1 MNTVTGK
8 NATLRDEP
16 VQYLT
21 FTLDGESFATEI
33 TQVREVLEFSRVT
46 KVPRT
51 PDYMRGV
58 INLRGSVVPVV
69 DLRLQFGMDETEP
82 TIDTCIVIVEVLID
96 GQPTV
101 LGALADSV
109 QEVIELRRDQLEP
122 APRLGTRVNTEFI
135 RAVGKHDDKFEI
147 ILDMNRIFSVDQ
159 LADVQESS
167 QTLPQGELADSA
179 AEVQGANTVGGT
191 T

>member
-1 MNTVTGK
+1 MTTATPE
-8 NATLRDEP
+8 NATPLEEP

-21 FTLDGESFATEI
+21 LTLDGESFATDI
-33 TQVREVLEFSRVT
+33 AQVREVLEFSQVT
-46 KVPRT
+46 PVPRT

-69 DLRLQFGMDETEP
+69 DLRLQFGMEETEP
-82 TIDTCIVIVEVLID
+82 TIDTCIVIVEVQID
-96 GQPTV
+96 GQPAV

-135 RAVGKHDDKFEI
+135 RAIGKHDDKFVI
-147 ILDMNRIFSVDQ
+147 ILDMNRVFSVDQ
-159 LADVQESS
+159 LTDIQDGSHVPVDNVNE
-167 QTLPQGELADSA
+167 TVT
-179 AEVQGANTVGGT
+179 EVQGVDMAGVNS
-191 T
+191 

>member
-1 MNTVTGK
+1 MTAATQQDTTVFEE
-8 NATLRDEP
+8 A

-21 FTLDGESFATEI
+21 FTLDGEAFATDI
-33 TQVREVLEFSRVT
+33 SQVREVLEFTRVT
-46 KVPRT
+46 NVPRT

-69 DLRLQFGMDETEP
+69 DLRLQFNMQQTEP
-82 TIDTCIVIVEVLID
+82 TIDTCIIIVEVQID

-109 QEVIELRRDQLEP
+109 QEVIDLRRDQLEP

-135 RAVGKHDDKFEI
+135 RAMGKHDDEFVI
-147 ILDMNRIFSVDQ
+147 ILDMNRVFSVD
-159 LADVQESS
+159 
-167 QTLPQGELADSA
+167 ELTEIQDGSHVPMD
-179 AEVQGANTVGGT
+179 EVDE
-191 T
+191 